1 MISWENPWGAS
12 RDVLYRIR
20 TLPSYIVW
28 SLLGFV
34 SGWVQTRRIGALF
47 IGLPSL
53 VIASLVIAT
62 TLRARAGLTTETILR
77 YVENA
82 QQHLKNNQIE
92 QAEFYMSRL
101 RGLNNQS
108 DPLLVTSAEIE
119 SLRDRPDLA
128 ETCYRQMLA
137 NQDHTL
143 DALAHQKLAL
153 IELKASPTDHPNGV
167 NEAIYHLQQ
176 ALLTNPDDLDN
187 QELLA
192 RLFIS
197 RKDFSSAIERLEL
210 VAQRKPAVNL
220 ELARMYKKLDRQ
232 IMSAE
237 SAARAEKHFQIE
249 LTKEEASS
257 KSEATEGKLSPISRT
272 NLILNI
278 VEAQVLQDKLDD
290 AVKLATEELDR
301 DNTPEL
307 RKRLATIYLMKAN
320 SLPSTDAS
328 WTRRWEYV
336 SLSRNYEPDSQESL
350 TILANIAANAPAKLR
365 QLAIQEI
372 SPYLE
377 NGKAPPTA
385 FLLVGTA
392 AAQDK
397 QWDTAAKLLRKA
409 VEINPDADAGW
420 NNLAHVL
427 ISQTPPDW
435 TEAER
440 CVDKSLQLN
449 ATSPRFHQTRGQV
462 MLGLKNWAAAAREL
476 EIARSGNLTDPEIH
490 RGLSES
496 YAQLGDEDLA
506 TFHRNRYEAMT
517 R

>member
-20 TLPSYIVW
+20 TLPSFMVW

-34 SGWVQTRRIGALF
+34 SGWVQTRRIAALI

-62 TLRARAGLTTETILR
+62 TLKARAGLTTETILR
-77 YVENA
+77 YVDNA

-101 RGLNNQS
+101 RSLKYQT

-119 SLRDRPDLA
+119 SRRDRPDLS

-153 IELKASPTDHPNGV
+153 IELKASQTGKPTGV
-167 NEAIYHLQQ
+167 NEAIFHFQQ
-176 ALLTNPDDLDN
+176 ALLADPADLVSH
-187 QELLA
+187 ELLA
-192 RLFIS
+192 RLFIN
-197 RKDFSSAIERLEL
+197 REDFSSAIQHLEL

-232 IMSAE
+232 TMSVE
-237 SAARAEKHFQIE
+237 SAARAEKYFREE
-249 LTKEEASS
+249 LTKEVPPT
-257 KSEATEGKLSPISRT
+257 SEVPETKPSPAHRT
-272 NLILNI
+272 NLTLNI
-278 VEAQVLQDKLDD
+278 VEAQVLQNKLDD
-290 AVKLATEELDR
+290 AAKLATDALDR
-301 DNTPEL
+301 DNSPEL

-320 SLPSTDAS
+320 SLPATDAA
-328 WTRRWEYV
+328 WARRWEFV
-336 SLSRNYEPDSQESL
+336 ALSRNYDPDSPESL
-350 TILANIAANAPAKLR
+350 SILANIAANAPAKLR

-372 SPYLE
+372 TPYLDNE
-377 NGKAPPTA
+377 RAPSSA
-385 FLLVGTA
+385 YFLVGTA

-397 QWDTAAKLLRKA
+397 QWDMAAKLLKKS
-409 VEINPDADAGW
+409 VETNPETDAGW

-435 TEAER
+435 AEAER
-440 CVDKSLQLN
+440 CVNEALRLN
-449 ATSPRFHQTRGQV
+449 ASPPRFHQTRGQV
-462 MLGLKNWAAAAREL
+462 MIGLKKWAEAAREL
-476 EIARSGNLTDPEIH
+476 EIARSGITTAPEIH
-490 RGLSES
+490 LGLAEA
-496 YAQLGDEDLA
+496 YGQLGDDDLA
-506 TFHRNRYEAMT
+506 AFHRSRYETMT

>member
-20 TLPSYIVW
+20 TLPNFIAW

-34 SGWVQTRRIGALF
+34 SGWVQTRRVGALI

-101 RGLNNQS
+101 RTLKSQT

-119 SLRDRPDLA
+119 SRRDRPDLA
-128 ETCYRQMLA
+128 EACYRQMLA

-153 IELKASPTDHPNGV
+153 IELKASQTGKPTGV
-167 NEAIYHLQQ
+167 NDAIFHLQQ
-176 ALLTNPDDLDN
+176 VLLTNPDDLDSH
-187 QELLA
+187 ELLA

-197 RKDFSSAIERLEL
+197 SADLSSAVEHLEL

-220 ELARMYKKLDRQ
+220 ELARLYKKLDRQ
-232 IMSAE
+232 IMSGE
-237 SAARAEKHFQIE
+237 SAARAEKHFNNE
-249 LTKEEASS
+249 LTKLASPTG
-257 KSEATEGKLSPISRT
+257 EATEKSPPQSYRT
-272 NLILNI
+272 NLILNT
-278 VEAQVLQDKLDD
+278 VEAQVLQGKLDE
-290 AVKLATEELDR
+290 AAKLATDELDR
-301 DNTPEL
+301 DNSPEL

-320 SLPSTDAS
+320 SLPATDAS
-328 WTRRWEYV
+328 WARRWEYV
-336 SLSRNYEPDSQESL
+336 SLSRNYEPDSPESL
-350 TILANIAANAPAKLR
+350 SILANIAANAPAKLR
-365 QLAIQEI
+365 QLAVQEI
-372 SPYLE
+372 TPYLD
-377 NGKAPPTA
+377 NGKAPPSA

-409 VEINPDADAGW
+409 VEINPEVDAGW

-440 CVDKSLQLN
+440 CVDEALRLN
-449 ATSPRFHQTRGQV
+449 ATSPKFHQTRGQV
-462 MLGLKNWAAAAREL
+462 MLGLKKWAAAAREL
-476 EIARSGNLTDPEIH
+476 EIARNVITSDPEIH
-490 RGLSES
+490 LGLAET
-496 YAQLGDEDLA
+496 YARLGDEDLA
-506 TFHRNRYEAMT
+506 AFHRSRYEAMT